1 MRLFKCQPLE
11 GARRRNPITQRTS
24 IAVFADKKGITQTQI
39 GPNHHEDAAAAA
51 AAAVPLYRIRHQI
64 FTAVLSSNRS
74 LVI

>member
-1 MRLFKCQPLE
+1 MRLFKCQTLE

-51 AAAVPLYRIRHQI
+51 AVPLYRIRHQI